1 MRTVDYQDNAVRL
14 IDQTALPDVERI
26 VECRTVDEVAAAIRT
41 MKVRGAPAIG
51 ATAAYG
57 MALAAERFSGDDPA
71 ALLRHLEA
79 EGATLKATRP
89 TAVNLAWAVERMKGE
104 ALRVAALGG
113 RPVGTAEYADGS
125 GAEQVAAIRAA
136 LHDEARRLADEDV
149 EMCRRMGAH
158 GASLVPDKANVLTHC
173 NTGALATVDYG
184 TALGVIRAA
193 AEGGKDL
200 HVFVDETRPFLQG
213 ARLTAWELQRAG
225 IPLTLISD
233 NMAGHF
239 MMRGAV
245 DLVIVG
251 ADRIAA
257 NGDVANKIGT
267 YTLAVLCKENGLP
280 FYVAAPTSTV
290 DLSLA
295 SGLEIPIEERAAA
308 EVTHLGGRRIAP
320 EGVHAAHPAFDVT
333 PNQYVTAIITEQ
345 GVHYPPFGPAL
356 RAAVAAADPARE
368 TSPPAPASPGAASP
382 DSASPA
388 SASTGSASPDSDA
401 PDSASPDSAP
411 GDARVRA

>member
-1 MRTVDYQDNAVRL
+1 MRTVEYQDNAVRL
-14 IDQTALPDVERI
+14 IDQTALPDVERTI
-26 VECRTVDEVAAAIRT
+26 ECRTVGEVAEAIRT

-57 MALAAERFSGDDPA
+57 LALAAAGFVGEGGDDPTVMLA
-71 ALLRHLEA
+71 HLEA

-89 TAVNLAWAVERMKGE
+89 TAVNLAWAVDRLL
-104 ALRVAALGG
+104 AVAA
-113 RPVGTAEYADGS
+113 REAGS
-125 GAEQVAAIRAA
+125 GVQGIAAA
-136 LHDEARRLADEDV
+136 LLAEARALADEDV
-149 EMCRRMGAH
+149 AMCRQMGAH
-158 GASLVPDKANVLTHC
+158 GAALVPAGANVLTHC
-173 NTGALATVDYG
+173 NTGSLATVEYG

-193 AEGGKDL
+193 AEAGKGI
-200 HVFVDETRPFLQG
+200 HVYVDETRPFLQG
-213 ARLTAWELQRAG
+213 ARLTAWELQREG

-280 FYVAAPTSTV
+280 FYVAAPTSTI
-290 DLSLA
+290 DLSLP
-295 SGLEIPIEERAAA
+295 GGQQIPIEERAAS

-320 EGVHAAHPAFDVT
+320 QGVNAAHPAFDVT
-333 PNQYVTAIITEQ
+333 PNRYITAIITEQ
-345 GVHYPPFGPAL
+345 GVHYPPFEPAL
-356 RAAVAAADPARE
+356 RAAVDAADEVRR
-368 TSPPAPASPGAASP
+368 APVEDP
-382 DSASPA
+382 
-388 SASTGSASPDSDA
+388 
-401 PDSASPDSAP
+401 
-411 GDARVRA
+411 RVRT